1 MQIFENSLKTN
12 NFTGRR
18 QHTDVQNSAKHRRRK
33 VMEEKRE
40 RGEEA
45 KEKTVFT

>member
-18 QHTDVQNSAKHRRRK
+18 QHTDVQHSAQKISAKHRGRK
-33 VMEEKRE
+33 AMEER
-40 RGEEA
+40 RG
-45 KEKTVFT
+45 KQTVFT

>member
-18 QHTDVQNSAKHRRRK
+18 QHTDVQNSAQQKKKAKHRGRK
-33 VMEEKRE
+33 VMEAKRE
-40 RGEEA
+40 
-45 KEKTVFT
+45 KKKLFT